1 MAEER
6 EYLKFESPEFLR
18 TLSYDQLEDVCQK
31 IRQEIILSCSEFGG
45 HLSSNLGDVEAIV
58 ALNRMFDFSKDKLIF
73 DVGHQCYAFKLLTN
87 RCLKDLNGVSGVAG
101 FQKIKESPY
110 DPWEAGH
117 SSTSISAAEALAIER
132 DAAGENYDVI
142 AFIGDS
148 SIANGLAFEGLNNI
162 ACRPNKVII
171 VLNDNGMSI
180 SKPVG
185 GLGKAFQRISTGSG
199 YLKLKSGF
207 KRITSHTRFGR
218 WFYRKT
224 LNFKNS
230 VKSHLIHST
239 IFDDMGFTYIGA
251 IDGHDIKAMEKAL
264 TRAKRAD
271 KSVVLHIITQKGRG
285 YRYAE
290 DDQTGYWHGVTPF
303 DIETGSPKSMHPG
316 FISWSHYMADL
327 THEIMGVKPTS
338 RLIVPATAKGSGL
351 EKAFA
356 AYPDRCFDV
365 GIAEEHAA
373 TLCGGFAVAGSHP
386 ILSIYSTFLQRAYDE
401 ISHDCARMNAN
412 MTILVDRAGMVGKN
426 GDTHQGIYDVAYLRS
441 IPNVVITMPSTKAI
455 AKALYYQSFDDH
467 GIVAIRF
474 PREMVYESE
483 DAPYVEL
490 PFLRWKFDT
499 RTDSKKLAI
508 LAVGPKEKEILSLA
522 KAQYV
527 DAEIIDP
534 VYLFPILKD
543 NLYSLMSFREILIY
557 DAYGTKEGFA
567 DSVLS
572 ALMELGYQGKV
583 HVRAIPNAFVQ
594 QGTSKQQLE
603 QFGLLPE
610 QIIQLAKELLAKY
623 RHEKKA

>member
-6 EYLKFESPEFLR
+6 EYLCYENPEFLR
-18 TLSYDQLEDVCQK
+18 SLNYHELEEVASK
-31 IRQEIILSCSEFGG
+31 LRKEIIECCSLFGG
-45 HLSSNLGDVEAIV
+45 HLSSNLGDVEATI
-58 ALNRMFDFSKDKLIF
+58 ALHRQFDFAKDKLIF
-73 DVGHQCYAFKLLTN
+73 DVGHQCYAHKLLTG
-87 RCLKDLNGVSGVAG
+87 RTLKDLNGSTGVAG
-101 FQKIKESPY
+101 FQKIHESIY

-132 DAAGENYDVI
+132 DLKGEKFDVV

-171 VLNDNGMSI
+171 ILNDNGMSI

-185 GLGKAFQRISTGSG
+185 GLGKAFQRISTGTG
-199 YLKLKSGF
+199 YLKLKSSF
-207 KRITSHTRFGR
+207 KKMTSGTRFGR
-218 WFYRKT
+218 WFYKKT
-224 LNFKNS
+224 LHFKNAI
-230 VKSHLIHST
+230 KSHLIHST
-239 IFDDMGFTYIGA
+239 VFDDMGFTYIGA

-264 TRAKRAD
+264 IRAKRTD
-271 KSVVLHIITQKGRG
+271 KSVIIHIVTQKGKG

-290 DDQTGYWHGVTPF
+290 NDQTGYWHGVTPF
-303 DIETGSPKSMHPG
+303 DIETGAPKNMHPG
-316 FISWSHYMADL
+316 FISWSHYFADL
-327 THEIMGVKPTS
+327 THEIMGEKKNSMLV
-338 RLIVPATAKGSGL
+338 VPATAKGSGL

-356 AYPDRCFDV
+356 AYPERCFDV

-373 TLCGGFAVAGSHP
+373 TLCGGFALAGSHP

-441 IPNVVITMPSTKAI
+441 IPNVVITMPSSKAI
-455 AKALYYQSFDDH
+455 AKALYYQSFDNH

-483 DAPYVEL
+483 DSPYVEL
-490 PFLRWKFDT
+490 PFLRWKYDVKT
-499 RTDSKKLAI
+499 ASKKLAI
-508 LAVGPKEKEILSLA
+508 LAVGPKEKEILKLA

-534 VYLFPILKD
+534 VYLYPIQKD
-543 NLYSLMSFREILIY
+543 NLYPLMAFREILIY

-567 DSVLS
+567 DSVL
-572 ALMELGYQGKV
+572 AGLLELGYQGRV
-583 HVRAIPNAFVQ
+583 HVRAIPNTFVQ
-594 QGTSKQQLE
+594 QGSTSEQLS

-610 QIIQLAKELLAKY
+610 QVIALAKEILAKY
-623 RHEKKA
+623 R

>member
-6 EYLKFESPEFLR
+6 EYLKFENPEFLR
-18 TLSYDQLEDVCQK
+18 SLNYHELDELCQK
-31 IRQEIILSCSEFGG
+31 IRTELIECCSIFGG
-45 HLSSNLGDVEAIV
+45 HLSSNLGDVEAVI
-58 ALNRMFDFSKDKLIF
+58 ALHRSFDFSKDKLIF
-73 DVGHQCYAFKLLTN
+73 DVGHQCYTHKLLTGRTLEN
-87 RCLKDLNGVSGVAG
+87 LNGQGGVAG
-101 FQKIKESPY
+101 FQKIHESPY

-132 DAAGENYDVI
+132 DEKGEKFDVV

-148 SIANGLAFEGLNNI
+148 SIANGLAFEGLNDI
-162 ACRPNKVII
+162 AGRKHKIII

-185 GLGKAFQRISTGSG
+185 GISGMFRRVSTGSG

-207 KRITSHTRFGR
+207 KRLTSGTRFGR
-218 WFYRKT
+218 WFYKKM
-224 LNFKNS
+224 LAFKNGI
-230 VKSHLIHST
+230 KNRLIHST
-239 IFDDMGFTYIGA
+239 VFDDLGFTYIGA
-251 IDGHDIKAMEKAL
+251 IDGHDIKAMEKAIK
-264 TRAKRAD
+264 RAKRAD
-271 KSVVLHIITQKGRG
+271 KSVVLHIVTQKGKG

-290 DDQTGYWHGVTPF
+290 NDQTGYWHGVTPF
-303 DIETGSPKSMHPG
+303 DISTGAPKNLHPG
-316 FISWSHYMADL
+316 KISWSHYMADL
-327 THEIMGVKPTS
+327 THEIMGVKTNS
-338 RLIVPATAKGSGL
+338 KLVVPATAKGSGL

-386 ILSIYSTFLQRAYDE
+386 ILSIYSTFMQRAYDE
-401 ISHDCARMNAN
+401 LSHDCARMNAN
-412 MTILVDRAGMVGKN
+412 MTILIDRAGVVGKN

-441 IPNVVITMPSTKAI
+441 IPNVVVTMPSTKAI
-455 AKALYYQSFDDH
+455 AKALYYQSFDNH
-467 GIVAIRF
+467 GIFGIRF
-474 PREMVYESE
+474 PREMVFESE

-499 RTDSKKLAI
+499 KTASKKLAI
-508 LAVGPKEKEILSLA
+508 IAVGPKEKEILALA
-522 KAQYV
+522 KSHYV

-543 NLYSLMSFREILIY
+543 NLYPLMAFREILIY

-567 DSVLS
+567 DSLL
-572 ALMELGYQGKV
+572 AGLMELGYQGKV
-583 HVRAIPNAFVQ
+583 HVRAIPNVFVQ
-594 QGTSKQQLE
+594 QGTNSEQLG

-610 QIIQLAKELLAKY
+610 QVIGLAKEILTKY
-623 RHEKKA
+623 R